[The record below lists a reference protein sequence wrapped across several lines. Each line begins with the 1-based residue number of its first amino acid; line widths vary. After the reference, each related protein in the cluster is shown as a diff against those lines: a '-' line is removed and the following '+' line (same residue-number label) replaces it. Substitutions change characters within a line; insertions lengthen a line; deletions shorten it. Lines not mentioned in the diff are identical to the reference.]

1 MRTPLHTCI
10 ICSWCNKYF
19 PLSAL
24 AAHRAACLPE
34 GLGTGSKDISTRNN
48 EETSSTSSDRSD
60 VGFSQPDPSDIGSCS
75 PRAGLSDEAS
85 QNQKAISEEGGS
97 GRLSHWPSS
106 SAIGSGRKRKQANT
120 GTNDTCRKK
129 QARREGFSHPNSSP
143 QPGPSGYNPGRPAT
157 TPSPTP
163 GEISQHFNGA
173 LTTIDVPVP
182 PADNGDI
189 ASYFNNNT
197 GRLREA
203 VESVFQGCQQV
214 RLSSFKVY
222 VDMHLRLVREDP
234 DDGVQYRDMYMR
246 SHMQVIS
253 FDDIDSYV
261 RELSEYF
268 VNRFEH
274 DKSDEEGSGFTLD
287 EIVSVKF
294 SFSLIMLHNSIGEY
308 VPYPKGV
315 PGKTQVLN
323 PSGPTDC
330 VFQVLTAYR
339 YLKSRNV
346 VPSGRQWE
354 NACLASI
361 NTGNIPIPV
370 SWEDLGR
377 LERLNNISIRVYC
390 LDNVEDKKGE
400 LTLVRKGL
408 KDQEVIHCLL
418 LGNRHLAL
426 IQDFDAYM
434 NLFTCQRRGKK
445 NVLRYLPVRL

>member
-1 MRTPLHTCI
+1 
-10 ICSWCNKYF
+10 
-19 PLSAL
+19 
-24 AAHRAACLPE
+24 
-34 GLGTGSKDISTRNN
+34 
-48 EETSSTSSDRSD
+48 
-60 VGFSQPDPSDIGSCS
+60 
-75 PRAGLSDEAS
+75 
-85 QNQKAISEEGGS
+85 
-97 GRLSHWPSS
+97 
-106 SAIGSGRKRKQANT
+106 
-120 GTNDTCRKK
+120 
-129 QARREGFSHPNSSP
+129 
-143 QPGPSGYNPGRPAT
+143 
-157 TPSPTP
+157 
-163 GEISQHFNGA
+163 
-173 LTTIDVPVP
+173 
-182 PADNGDI
+182 
-189 ASYFNNNT
+189 
-197 GRLREA
+197 
-203 VESVFQGCQQV
+203 
-214 RLSSFKVY
+214 
-222 VDMHLRLVREDP
+222 MHLRLVREDP
-234 DDGVQYRDMYMR
+234 DGGVQYRDMYMR

-253 FDDIDSYV
+253 YDDIDSYV

-274 DKSDEEGSGFTLD
+274 DMSDEEGSGFTLD

-361 NTGNIPIPV
+361 NTGNIPTPV

-408 KDQEVIHCLL
+408 KDQEVVHCLL

-445 NVLRYLPVRL
+445 MFCDICLCACENKTTLAEHVLICPTMITRLRFPPAGSTVKFINHAKAYEPSYLAFYVFESILVKPSSNGCKETSLCHSVCLHYSE